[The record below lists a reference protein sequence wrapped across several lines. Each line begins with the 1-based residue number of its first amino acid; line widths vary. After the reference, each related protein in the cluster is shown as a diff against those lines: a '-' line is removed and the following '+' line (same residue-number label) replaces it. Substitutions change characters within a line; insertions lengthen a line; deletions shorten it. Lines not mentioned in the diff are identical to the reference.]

1 MAPLAT
7 LKPPMLGELSPV
19 ALVLI
24 DARRRILEAN
34 PAAESLLKMSRRA
47 LAGRPLS
54 EVIYHDS
61 PLFELVDRAQRQAG
75 DITAPGTPVSGP
87 GMHTRAICDVR
98 VRSADGGAFVIALS
112 ETPSRE
118 SSDSVAGAAGFGR
131 ILGHEVKNP
140 LAGIIGAAQLLDR
153 QGQPDQAELLDIIK
167 DEARRIERLVNR
179 LSAFELFSAPR
190 MHPLNIHA
198 LIDKI
203 IAAERAAI
211 GTNVTFQR
219 EFDPSL
225 PDIIGDADHLQQAFH
240 NIIRNA
246 AEAAIDGG
254 TRGQVTIRTAYAA
267 GLSMKQ
273 ARLGAGLR
281 RAMLVSIEDDGL
293 GIPRERQATIFDVFQ
308 SSKSGA
314 RGLGLSIVSEV
325 VTAHGGQIRVDSEP
339 GKTRFTVLL
348 PLGDGADHG

>member
-1 MAPLAT
+1 M
-7 LKPPMLGELSPV
+7 

-47 LAGRPLS
+47 LAGRPMS

-61 PLFELVDRAQRQAG
+61 PIFELIDRADRQSG
-75 DITAPGTPVSGP
+75 DIMAPGTPIAGP
-87 GMHTRAICDVR
+87 GMHNGIICDIR
-98 VRSADGGAFVIALS
+98 IRSADDGTFVLALA

-140 LAGIIGAAQLLDR
+140 LAGIIGAAQLLER
-153 QGQPDQAELLDIIK
+153 QGQADQSELLDIIK

-190 MHPLNIHA
+190 MQAFNIHA
-198 LIDKI
+198 LLDKI

-211 GTNVTFQR
+211 GANVSFNR

-225 PDIIGDADHLQQAFH
+225 PDVIGDADHLQQAFQ
-240 NIIRNA
+240 NIVRNA
-246 AEAAIDGG
+246 AEAAIDNGSHG
-254 TRGQVTIRTAYAA
+254 SVTIRTSYAA

-273 ARLGAGLR
+273 ARRGAGLR
-281 RAMLVSIEDDGL
+281 KAMMVSIEDDGQ
-293 GIPRERQATIFDVFQ
+293 GISRERQATIFDVFQ

-325 VTAHGGQIRVDSEP
+325 VAAHGGQIRVDSEP
-339 GKTRFTVLL
+339 GATRFTVLL
-348 PLGDGADHG
+348 PLGDGVDHG

>member
-1 MAPLAT
+1 MASLAT
-7 LKPPMLGELSPV
+7 LRPPMLGELSPV

-61 PLFELVDRAQRQAG
+61 PLFELIDRAQRQAG
-75 DITAPGTPVSGP
+75 DIMAPGTPISGP
-87 GMHTRAICDVR
+87 GMHSRIICDIR
-98 VRSADGGAFVIALS
+98 VRSADRGAFVLALA

-140 LAGIIGAAQLLDR
+140 LAGIIGAAQLLER
-153 QGQPDQAELLDIIK
+153 QGQADQSELLDIIK

-190 MHPLNIHA
+190 LQPFNIHA
-198 LIDKI
+198 LLDKI
-203 IAAERAAI
+203 IAAERAAN
-211 GTNVTFQR
+211 GPKVTFQR
-219 EFDPSL
+219 VFDPSL
-225 PDIIGDADHLQQAFH
+225 PDVVGDSDHLQQAFH
-240 NIIRNA
+240 NIMRNA
-246 AEAAIDGG
+246 VEAAVENGSNG
-254 TRGQVTIRTAYAA
+254 NVTIRTAYAA
-267 GLSMKQ
+267 GLAMKQ

-281 RAMLVSIEDDGL
+281 RAMMITIEDDGK

-339 GKTRFTVLL
+339 GSTRFTVLL
-348 PLGDGADHG
+348 PLGDGTEHG